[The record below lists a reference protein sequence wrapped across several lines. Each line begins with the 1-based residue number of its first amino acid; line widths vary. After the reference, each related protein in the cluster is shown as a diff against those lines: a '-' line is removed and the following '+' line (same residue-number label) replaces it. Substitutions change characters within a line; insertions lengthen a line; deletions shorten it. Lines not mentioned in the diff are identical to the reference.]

1 MYSPVIN
8 YREKKNL
15 YNLISND
22 NSKRKLIRDNL
33 NNSAGIK
40 KLVLSRNILDNKNF
54 LLKTKYNNSYK
65 KVIFNRQL
73 SSDNSP
79 TDTNSRQNNTTTN
92 INLTNSKNTNK
103 KGQILIYKKKG
114 INDFNNNTLYKYLIA
129 NDSHH
134 LYNNKNNYS
143 NNNKLDFT
151 INKLINNNQKNENS
165 AINLHKTDDKIKTNN
180 KNNFQKI
187 LNYPLSPISKGIKII
202 KLSNLYI
209 NDYSSPLKNINQ
221 KIYNYNNKEKLENIL
236 SGEKKNSNKNTYNK
250 LNEINNQIKIEN
262 SYICHNTNNINL
274 NVNIINKNTHSD
286 QNNLSLS
293 KIKIKNQDLSSDSN
307 IKEHLKSK
315 NEQIKNRNKN
325 INYQSDNSLYN
336 YSLGNLT
343 NRGKNNIIKVMAIN
357 YNINHN
363 ELFNLSSN
371 VINEDI
377 NISAEAIHFK
387 AVKYMQEIKKVDKNF

>member
-8 YREKKNL
+8 YREKKNI

-40 KLVLSRNILDNKNF
+40 KLVLSRNIDNKNF

-79 TDTNSRQNNTTTN
+79 TDTNIRQNNTTTN
-92 INLTNSKNTNK
+92 INLTNGKNTNK
-103 KGQILIYKKKG
+103 KGQILIFKKKG
-114 INDFNNNTLYKYLIA
+114 NNDFNNKTLYKYLIA

-151 INKLINNNQKNENS
+151 MNKLINNNQKNENS
-165 AINLHKTDDKIKTNN
+165 AFLYKNDDKIKSNN
-180 KNNFQKI
+180 KNNFRKI

-209 NDYSSPLKNINQ
+209 NDYSSSLTSIKKYII
-221 KIYNYNNKEKLENIL
+221 KIIKKKLRKYYL
-236 SGEKKNSNKNTYNK
+236 GKKKF
-250 LNEINNQIKIEN
+250 QIKI
-262 SYICHNTNNINL
+262 HLIN
-274 NVNIINKNTHSD
+274 
-286 QNNLSLS
+286 
-293 KIKIKNQDLSSDSN
+293 
-307 IKEHLKSK
+307 
-315 NEQIKNRNKN
+315 
-325 INYQSDNSLYN
+325 
-336 YSLGNLT
+336 
-343 NRGKNNIIKVMAIN
+343 
-357 YNINHN
+357 
-363 ELFNLSSN
+363 
-371 VINEDI
+371 
-377 NISAEAIHFK
+377 
-387 AVKYMQEIKKVDKNF
+387 